1 MLSTHRRLSDR
12 RYLEELERQIT
23 QRGWTPVAAGSP
35 ADWAMESYSPAKPA
49 LLPQQGAVDEA
60 YYRAHISAIDHR
72 LAQGGLRL
80 AAVLNQALV
89 GRRPHQD

>member
-1 MLSTHRRLSDR
+1 
-12 RYLEELERQIT
+12 
-23 QRGWTPVAAGSP
+23 
-35 ADWAMESYSPAKPA
+35 MESYSPAKPA